1 MWSQRVWRNGN
12 YIGGRRKNYPLIFL
26 PLSAQ
31 NPNFLSFLDRKAGTF
46 FDQKMLKPLSVNAL
60 RVNQQALFKLTNQGS
75 QSKKAFNT

>member
-1 MWSQRVWRNGN
+1 M
-12 YIGGRRKNYPLIFL
+12 IFL

-75 QSKKAFNT
+75 QSKKAFNTELRISWMSKLYGIVKVLYLK